1 MDVIRI
7 GKAEKDGYPV
17 IIVELFGV
25 PLASS
30 THKVA
35 EYDEDPEGFTKW
47 WQEYFARQIVWMMA
61 EKLHEERRVQGWLM
75 ATRLS
80 PRPPGLPT
88 EGEGS

>member
-1 MDVIRI
+1 MDAIRI
-7 GKAEKDGYPV
+7 GKTEENGQPV

-30 THKVA
+30 VHQVGA
-35 EYDEDPEGFTKW
+35 YDEDPEGFTKW
-47 WQEYFARQIVWMMA
+47 WREYFARQIVSMLA
-61 EKLHEERRVQGWLM
+61 EELHQGRRVTGWLM

-88 EGEGS
+88 EGEEG